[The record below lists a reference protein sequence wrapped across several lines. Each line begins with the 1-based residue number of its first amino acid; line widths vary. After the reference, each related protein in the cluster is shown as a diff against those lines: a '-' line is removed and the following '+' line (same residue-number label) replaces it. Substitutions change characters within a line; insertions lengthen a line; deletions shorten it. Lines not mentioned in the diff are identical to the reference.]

1 MKNKYRIPFF
11 ILGIVNVALVLVNL
25 GLQNNIDKLKTEKSK
40 VVKQFNDLR
49 CEYELIN
56 NEIIRLEDE
65 NQILGSYVATVNP

>member
-1 MKNKYRIPFF
+1 MKTNYRIPFF

-49 CEYELIN
+49 GEYELIN